1 MTKEEVC
8 EALLEGN
15 ADSLGVELLETLSKM
30 APTKEEEVK
39 LKEYKDDSPGKPG
52 PAERFLKAVLDIPF
66 AFKRVEA
73 MLYIVNFDSEVNYL
87 VNSFQTLEAASEEL
101 RSSRMFFKLL
111 EAVLKTGNRMN
122 VGTNRGDAHA
132 FKLDTL
138 LKLVDVKGT
147 DGKTT
152 LLHFVVQEIIRS
164 EGSRGSSTD
173 QFPPTGETN
182 QSDLREDIEVRKRGL
197 QVVASLSGELSNVK
211 KAAGMDSD
219 VLGSYVSKLAEGVE
233 KIKEVMRLNGASSSQ
248 ESSQKFSHAMTEFQ
262 KKAEEEIARV
272 QAQESVAL
280 SLVKEITEYF
290 HGNSAKE
297 EAHPFRIFMVVR
309 DFLST
314 LDQVC
319 KDVGK
324 INERT
329 IINSA
334 RPFPVPANSTV
345 LSVFPR
351 FHAQQQGSSDD
362 DDSSTSSS

>member
-1 MTKEEVC
+1 
-8 EALLEGN
+8 
-15 ADSLGVELLETLSKM
+15 
-30 APTKEEEVK
+30 
-39 LKEYKDDSPGKPG
+39 
-52 PAERFLKAVLDIPF
+52 
-66 AFKRVEA
+66 
-73 MLYIVNFDSEVNYL
+73 
-87 VNSFQTLEAASEEL
+87 
-101 RSSRMFFKLL
+101 
-111 EAVLKTGNRMN
+111 MN

-164 EGSRGSSTD
+164 EGSCGSSTD
-173 QFPPTGETN
+173 QIPPTGETN
-182 QSDLREDIEVRKRGL
+182 QPDLREDIEVRKRGL

-248 ESSQKFSHAMTEFQ
+248 ESSQKFSHAMTKFQ

-329 IINSA
+329 IISSA

-362 DDSSTSSS
+362 DDSSSSSS